1 MIIKMKREGEWL
13 VGTLT
18 AAEDGW
24 AVRALLRDQW
34 GLPKKMVHLL
44 FQEKGVCLDG
54 RSVTLHDRTEVGQ
67 VIKLRVCQPEPYGVE
82 PVTETLRPLYEDD
95 HLLIFNKPAGLMV
108 HPTEPGH
115 RRTLDHMVAGYLQA
129 AGVQTKVRHI
139 HRLDAE
145 TSGAILYAKHALAA
159 ALLDEALRA
168 NRISRR
174 YAAFVHGRVQTDRGT
189 IDRPIG
195 RDRHHPS
202 RRRVSPGGEVAITHF
217 QVIERYRDVTQ
228 VQCWLDTGRTHQ
240 IRVHLSHLGH
250 PLLGDPLYGGK
261 TGLISRQALHA
272 EALHF
277 THPFGG
283 ETMVVQAPWPEDLT
297 RLREHLR

>member
-1 MIIKMKREGEWL
+1 MIKMIREGEWL

-18 AAEDGW
+18 GAEDGV
-24 AVRALLRDQW
+24 AARALLRDHW

-44 FQEKGVCLDG
+44 FQEKGVWLDG
-54 RSVTLHDRTEVGQ
+54 RPAVLHDRTEAGQ
-67 VIKLRVCQPEPYGVE
+67 EIRLRVCPPEPYGVE
-82 PVTETLRPLYEDD
+82 PVTETLLPLYEDD
-95 HLLIFNKPAGLMV
+95 HLLIFNKPAGLLV

-115 RRTLDHMVAGYLQA
+115 RRTLDHLVAGYMQT
-129 AGVQTKVRHI
+129 AGVPSKVRHI

-159 ALLDEALRA
+159 ALLDEALRV

-174 YAAFVHGRVQTDRGT
+174 YAAFVHGRVKPDRGT
-189 IDRPIG
+189 IDQPIG

-202 RRRVSPGGEVAITHF
+202 RRRVSPGGEEAITHF
-217 QVIERYRDVTQ
+217 QVIERYGDVTL
-228 VQCWLDTGRTHQ
+228 VQCQLDTGRTHQ

-261 TGLISRQALHA
+261 TGLINRQALHA

-277 THPFGG
+277 VHPFGG
-283 ETMVVQAPWPEDLT
+283 VQMVVQAPWPDDLT
-297 RLREHLR
+297 QLRKQLN